1 MAVSKNNPLLSVR
14 GLKTYF
20 DSSGKELEAV
30 DDVSFDIKQ
39 GETFGIVGESGCG
52 KSVAS
57 MSIMR
62 LVPQPPGR
70 YAGGEIFFEGRD
82 ILKMN
87 KYEIH
92 GLRGSEISII
102 FQEPMTALNP
112 VFTVGNQL
120 EEAVLI
126 HQRASK
132 KEARSIALEW
142 LGKVRIPNP
151 KQVLQ
156 RYPFTLS
163 GGMRQR
169 VMIAIALACS
179 PKLLIA
185 DEPTTALDV
194 TIQAQILDL
203 IRDIKKGSDLS
214 CIFITHDLG
223 VISEMADRVMVM
235 YSGKVCESAVTET
248 IIAQPLHPY
257 TQGLIHSHPCSK
269 EKGKRLEA
277 IPGNVPSLNDKPSG
291 CPFHPRCTVGEKI
304 CPAEFPPPFNAGND
318 HLVYCWKYRK

>member
-1 MAVSKNNPLLSVR
+1 MAELKNNTLLSVR
-14 GLKTYF
+14 GLKTWF
-20 DSSGKELEAV
+20 DSDGKELKAV
-30 DDVSFDIKQ
+30 DDVSFEIRQ
-39 GETFGIVGESGCG
+39 GETFGILGESGCG
-52 KSVAS
+52 KSIAS

-87 KYEIH
+87 KHEIH
-92 GLRGSEISII
+92 EVRGAEISMI

-126 HQRASK
+126 HEKVNK

-142 LGKVRIPNP
+142 LGRVRIPNP
-151 KQVLQ
+151 ERILQ
-156 RYPFTLS
+156 SYPFILS

-203 IRDIKKGSDLS
+203 IREIKKGSDLS
-214 CIFITHDLG
+214 CIFISHDLG
-223 VISEMADRVMVM
+223 VISEIADRVMVM
-235 YSGKVCESAVTET
+235 YSGKVCESARTET
-248 IIAQPLHPY
+248 IISQPLHPY
-257 TQGLIHSHPCSK
+257 TRGLIHSRPGAK
-269 EKGKRLEA
+269 EKGKRLDA
-277 IPGNVPSLNDKPSG
+277 IPGNVPSLNDKPPG
-291 CPFHPRCTVGEKI
+291 CPFHPRCTVSEKI
-304 CPAEFPPPFNAGND
+304 CSLEFPPFFDAGDD
-318 HLVYCWKYRK
+318 HLVYCWKYGK